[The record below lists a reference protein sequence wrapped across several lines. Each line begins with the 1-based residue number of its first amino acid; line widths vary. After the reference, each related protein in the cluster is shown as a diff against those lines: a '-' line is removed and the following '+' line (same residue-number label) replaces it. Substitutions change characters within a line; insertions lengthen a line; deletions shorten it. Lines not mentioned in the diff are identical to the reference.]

1 MRWGWRDGHFQK
13 DNFSEVIP
21 DSLLEVFNVLLLIV
35 DLLHGLAEVGLQLVM
50 RIVHLK
56 THS

>member
-1 MRWGWRDGHFQK
+1 MLF
-13 DNFSEVIP
+13 
-21 DSLLEVFNVLLLIV
+21 LIV

-56 THS
+56 THTGDVMKKVLSTTCVHYG